1 MKFSIITPS
10 HDPRYLKELE
20 FSLISQTHTDWE
32 WVLVL
37 NNGAEYK
44 PLDPR
49 AKVIRCP
56 FESKSV
62 GKLKKYAC
70 SQATGEVIVE
80 LDHDDM
86 LTPNCLA
93 ELKKAYM
100 DKEVGFVY
108 SRDAVLGDF
117 VPYNP
122 EYGWTYD
129 MFNWGGISLYSMHS
143 MPLHPGR
150 LGEIY
155 FAPDHVRSW
164 RKDVYDGIGGHNEDL
179 EICDDLDLIH
189 RLYMVT
195 KFHYVPK
202 VLYIYRIDGGNT
214 WLKNQESIANT
225 SNELYHKNIFDLCK
239 RFCELNDVLA
249 IDLCGGIGKPEGFL
263 SIDKENGDII
273 ADLDEGIPLPDNSVG
288 LIRAFDALEHIR
300 DKQKIMSEIHRVLIP
315 GGMLISQTPSTD
327 GRGAW
332 QDPTHVSF
340 WNENAFWYWTRP
352 GAMSYIRN
360 TSVKFREVRLYS
372 SFLNDW
378 NRQYNISYAVAHLE
392 KQ

>member
-1 MKFSIITPS
+1 MKFSVITPS
-10 HDPRYLKELE
+10 HDPKYLKELE
-20 FSLISQTHTDWE
+20 ISLINQTYTNWE

-37 NNGAEYK
+37 NNGAEYE
-44 PLDPR
+44 PMNMR
-49 AKVIRCP
+49 TKVIRCP

-62 GKLKKYAC
+62 GKLKKFAC
-70 SQATGEVIVE
+70 EQATGDVIVE
-80 LDHDDM
+80 VDHDDM

-93 ELKKAYM
+93 ELSEAYK
-100 DKEVGFVY
+100 DPEIGFVY

-129 MFNWGGISLYSMHS
+129 MFEWGKKSLYAMNA
-143 MPLHPGR
+143 MPLYPGR

-164 RKDVYDGIGGHNEDL
+164 RKDVYDSIGGHNEEL

-300 DKQKIMSEIHRVLIP
+300 DKQKIMAEIHRVLIP

-378 NRQYNISYAVAHLE
+378 NRQYNISYAVFHGE
-392 KQ
+392 KV

>member
-70 SQATGEVIVE
+70 SRATGEVIVE

-93 ELKKAYM
+93 ELKKAYA
-100 DKEVGFVY
+100 DKEVGFVF

-122 EYGWTYD
+122 EYGWAYD
-129 MFNWGGISLYSMHS
+129 MFNWGGRSLYSMNA
-143 MPLHPGR
+143 MPLYPGR

-164 RKDVYDGIGGHNEDL
+164 RKDVYDSIGGHNEEL
-179 EICDDLDLIH
+179 EICDDLDLMH

-214 WLKNQESIANT
+214 WLKNQENIANT

-378 NRQYNISYAVAHLE
+378 NRQYNISYAVFHGE
-392 KQ
+392 KM